1 MKSMMHRH
9 RPASAAKLTGAPG
22 LDGWTICKKTWGA
35 PVVMIEFTIE

>member
-35 PVVMIEFTIE
+35 PVVMIDD